1 MSSALGPEGQMS
13 VKTGNIPD
21 YVADKM
27 GIPADLRT
35 TPQERQQMMEQAAA
49 MMQAQA
55 QAEAQQ
61 GPAEAPPE
69 GM

>member
-1 MSSALGPEGQMS
+1 MA
-13 VKTGNIPD
+13 VKTGSIPD

-35 TPQERQQMMEQAAA
+35 TPQERQQMMEQAAQ

-55 QAEAQQ
+55 QAEAQGQ
-61 GPAEAPPE
+61 APAPAPE